1 MITTDPSASQPT
13 EAPIAELRPVSELPE
28 DAIEAATEGA
38 ARFHYEAF
46 RAIQVA
52 VGAPNPVPYEQLSER
67 TRRIQKDQARDAA
80 TAALAAALPFLER
93 ALRAKIADEIERT
106 LWNFEEPFTRL
117 PAMAAA
123 ARVARG
129 GEATE

>member
-1 MITTDPSASQPT
+1 MG
-13 EAPIAELRPVSELPE
+13 ELPE
-28 DAIEAATEGA
+28 DAIEAAV
-38 ARFHYEAF
+38 
-46 RAIQVA
+46 RALTSCAWTADIT
-52 VGAPNPVPYEQLSER
+52 QL
-67 TRRIQKDQARDAA
+67 RRILAE
-80 TAALAAALPFLER
+80 TALAAALPFLER